1 MLKLRGDLFDESQS
15 TQMRP
20 IDEVRQLL
28 RELVG
33 GPDTP
38 FMIRRA
44 QAERFAAAFQ
54 VPDDVAYKAEKYGNG
69 AVEWVQ
75 AQDGSKSCVL
85 LHFHGGGYVLG
96 NPAGSRVFTT
106 EFARSSGAAVAS
118 AEYRLAPEHPY
129 PAAVEDAL
137 SAYRWLLESGVAP
150 GAMAVA
156 GESAGGGLALALLV
170 AARDGGLPM
179 PACAVLISPW
189 LDLSCSAA
197 SFETKASV
205 DPLLTRQSLG
215 EMAEAYLQGA
225 DPRLPYAS
233 PLFANLAGLPPLLI
247 QVGSDEVLL
256 DDSLELERRACAQGV
271 KVHLRVWPEMIHV
284 WPMFHP
290 SLPEATRAIAE
301 AVAFTQDAWTPSGE
315 ANTAL
320 HT

>member
-1 MLKLRGDLFDESQS
+1 
-15 TQMRP
+15 MRP
-20 IDEVRQLL
+20 IEQVRQLL
-28 RELVG
+28 SELVG

-38 FMIRRA
+38 FLTRRI

-54 VPDDVAYKAEKYGNG
+54 IPDDVAYGAQRYGNG

-75 AQDGSKSCVL
+75 AHDGTKSRVL

-96 NPAGSRVFTT
+96 NPAGSRVLTT
-106 EFARSSGAAVAS
+106 EFARSSQAAVAS
-118 AEYRLAPEHPY
+118 VEYRLAPEHPY

-150 GAMAVA
+150 GAMAVG

-179 PACAVLISPW
+179 PASAVLISPW

-256 DDSLELERRACAQGV
+256 DDSLELERRARAQGV
-271 KVHLRVWPEMIHV
+271 KVQLRVWPEMIHV

-301 AVAFTQDAWTPSGE
+301 AVAFTRDAWTPSGE

-320 HT
+320 RT